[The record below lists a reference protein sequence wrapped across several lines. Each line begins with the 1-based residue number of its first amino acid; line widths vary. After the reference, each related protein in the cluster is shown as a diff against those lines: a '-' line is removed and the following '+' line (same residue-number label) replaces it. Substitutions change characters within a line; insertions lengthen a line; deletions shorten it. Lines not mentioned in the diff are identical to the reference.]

1 MFFQQG
7 TNVPG
12 GVMRLGSDSPFY
24 AWLKLDRLQG
34 KVIPITTAN
43 VATADGDSLRP
54 FFGYVLPP
62 PIFLPLQSATGGAD
76 SP

>member
-1 MFFQQG
+1 M
-7 TNVPG
+7 PG

-62 PIFLPLQSATGGAD
+62 PIFFLYKAPLAAPIAHED
-76 SP
+76 AFVFL